1 MNWDKAIEL
10 LEKGEASLVVTQAVI
25 LSAHG
30 KIWIS
35 FDGREWE
42 ETFNGI
48 IRKEIYERPS

>member
-48 IRKEIYERPS
+48 IRKEIYEQPS